1 MIPTGIL
8 VAILKCDFHG
18 PYDMIHMASGKR
30 VFMVGRKDS
39 GCAYTHE
46 SVQRDDIASDS
57 YNPITKVK

>member
-1 MIPTGIL
+1 
-8 VAILKCDFHG
+8 
-18 PYDMIHMASGKR
+18 MIHMASGKR